1 MIRSLSILTP
11 LAVLLAS
18 FAFAQPKTPEK
29 TVKLFNGK
37 DLTNFYVSLK
47 DNKRNDP
54 KGVFTVKNGAIHV
67 SGEEWGG
74 FVTVDEWTNY
84 HLVVEWKW
92 GGKNHPPRV
101 DKARDSGILVHGVGE
116 DGAAG
121 SGWLE
126 SIEYQI
132 IEGGTGDM
140 ILVRGKTRPSASA
153 EIEAGANKQIYWKK
167 GGEKVTRD
175 QGRINWYGRDRNWQ
189 DKLGYRGPDDVEKP
203 VGKWN
208 KSEIIA
214 DGSTLKYYLNGKLVL
229 EATDVRPTGGKLQ
242 FQSEAAEIL
251 FRKIELRPLKK

>member
-1 MIRSLSILTP
+1 MNWSLSLALAALALSPAAFSEPRTP
-11 LAVLLAS
+11 S
-18 FAFAQPKTPEK
+18 K

-37 DLTNFYVSLK
+37 DLTGFYPSLK
-47 DNKRNDP
+47 ENKLSDP

-74 FVTVDEWTNY
+74 LTTVDEWTNY

-92 GGKNHPPRV
+92 GGKNLPPRV
-101 DKARDSGILVHGVGE
+101 DRARDSGILVHGIGE

-126 SIEYQI
+126 SIEYQM

-153 EIEAGANKQIYWKK
+153 EIEKGANNQIYWKK

-175 QGRINWYGRDRNWQ
+175 GGRINWYGRDRNWQ
-189 DKLGYRGPDDVEKP
+189 DKLGYRGPVDVEKP
-203 VGKWN
+203 VGQWN

-214 DGSTLKYYLNGKLVL
+214 RGDTLQYFLNGKLVL
-229 EATDVRPTGGKLQ
+229 EATEVRPTAGKIQ
-242 FQSEAAEIL
+242 FQSEAAEVL
-251 FRKIELRPLKK
+251 FRKIEMRPLK